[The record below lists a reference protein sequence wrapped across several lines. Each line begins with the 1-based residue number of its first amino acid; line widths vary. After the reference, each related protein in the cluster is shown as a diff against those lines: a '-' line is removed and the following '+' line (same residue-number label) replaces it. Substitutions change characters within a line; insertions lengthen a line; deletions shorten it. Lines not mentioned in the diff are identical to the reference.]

1 MPYKPLDE
9 RTVGLYSKNAVIQA
23 AYIVFEKG
31 SFNVERL
38 IEFPHT
44 SNIENSDDVKLL
56 YKGPEEKELQ
66 ELCNKYLAVA
76 SLDESDVLVRRLR
89 MKLTRD
95 KDIEE
100 AFLFQT
106 EPQLPYPIETAVVDK
121 IIIEKSEGSTL
132 LVFLAAKKDY
142 IQKVLDFWQEHS
154 IEPEVVSAEP
164 IALNALLN
172 ACSTPEPI
180 QYAVH
185 IGKTATLSVLVKE
198 GKLLAA
204 HSVQTGWESLYL
216 GLSQDRGESLSE
228 HEIFSS
234 EFNLL
239 ETEHY
244 PHFKKALD
252 ELLQK
257 ILWNYLSLIKETKL
271 KETPVLYVVGEG
283 ANVYHLPSLIGTT
296 IGIDQGKLTNFNCS
310 PSDFNRFS
318 IPIGLSL
325 TAQAKD
331 NLAPLISVN
340 FRREEYTYPTPWK
353 RFKTPLLIYA
363 ALCLGVACSL
373 YFLGTSYLK
382 HKEDHLKSKFLEL
395 LSFTQKPY
403 DIFEASYEQKY
414 PFSKRGDTLIPIA
427 SLNAEDISNRIDF
440 LETSLKSTPDSFPL
454 LPNIPRVSDVLVWL
468 STHPKLVC
476 SDNSVPGDCLPF
488 TIDVFNYS
496 LVKRPEINKKSEK
509 YQVKI
514 DLEFSTSS
522 PRLAREFHDALITSN
537 DFVDPKGEIKWTATK
552 GKYRTS
558 FFLKDKTI
566 YP

>member
-23 AYIVFEKG
+23 AYTIFEKG
-31 SFNVERL
+31 SFKVERL
-38 IEFPHT
+38 IEFPVI
-44 SNIENSDDVKLL
+44 SDSENGDDVKPLDTGS
-56 YKGPEEKELQ
+56 KEKELQ
-66 ELCNKYLAVA
+66 DLCHKYLAVA
-76 SLDESDVLVRRLR
+76 ALDESDVLVRRLR

-106 EPQLPYPIETAVVDK
+106 EPQLPYPIESAIVDK
-121 IIIEKSEGSTL
+121 IVVEKSEGSTL

-142 IQKVLDFWQEHS
+142 VQKLLNFWEEHS

-164 IALNALLN
+164 VALNALLN
-172 ACSTPEPI
+172 AYSSPEPI

-185 IGKTATLSVLVKE
+185 VGKTATLSVLIKD

-204 HSVQTGWESLYL
+204 HSVQTGWESLL
-216 GLSQDRGESLSE
+216 KALRNDREE
-228 HEIFSS
+228 NIPEEEIFSS
-234 EFNLL
+234 SFNLL
-239 ETEHY
+239 ETDHF
-244 PHFKKALD
+244 PKFKKALD
-252 ELLQK
+252 ELLQM

-271 KETPVLYVVGEG
+271 KETPILYVLGEG
-283 ANVYHLPSLIGTT
+283 ANIFHLPDLIATT
-296 IGIDQGKLTNFNCS
+296 IGIEQGKLASFNCS
-310 PSDFNRFS
+310 QKDLNRFS
-318 IPIGLSL
+318 LPIGLSL
-325 TAQAKD
+325 TAQPKD
-331 NLAPLISVN
+331 NLAPSLSVN
-340 FRREEYTYPTPWK
+340 FRREEYTYATPWK
-353 RFKTPLLIYA
+353 RFKQPLLIYA

-373 YFLGTSYLK
+373 YFLGSSYLK
-382 HKEDHLKSKFLEL
+382 TKEDQLKSKFLEL

-403 DIFEASYEQKY
+403 DVFEASYEQKY
-414 PFSKRGDTLIPIA
+414 PFAKRGDSLVPIG
-427 SLNAEDISNRIDF
+427 SLNAEDISNRLDF
-440 LETSLKSTPDSFPL
+440 LETSLKSMPNSFPL

-476 SDNSVPGDCLPF
+476 SENSVPGDCLPF

-496 LVKRPEINKKSEK
+496 LVKRPEINKKNEK